1 MVYRYV
7 GTSSTSLPGSR
18 QGSNGHE
25 YTASQKLRYACIA
38 SNTYCNSMSYHINVH
53 LQTQQGPA
61 TNLLGEERQRDQGHH
76 EPQEHLEEP
85 VCLPFCAK
93 NANKLLKYPCCRYS
107 RCRCQLTC
115 ESFLRASTGPVER
128 TACQSGDTRTRL

>member
-115 ESFLRASTGPVER
+115 ESFLRASTGSVER
-128 TACQSGDTRTRL
+128 TTCYSWDTRTSV